1 MTTIVRLSLPCDRA
15 LLERHFAALGAED
28 LRRRFCYTISPE
40 GVAAWLDSA
49 ALTGVSSY
57 GIFNPALEL
66 IAVGQFGASVGELDV
81 GLSVL
86 PPYRRKGL
94 AAALLYRAASFART
108 RGLRAIVVHCLA
120 DNSPMLLLAR
130 RIGMTVAIS
139 QGEADGRLQLRAGT
153 ALDFWN
159 ELIYDQAGSA
169 ELLARRWQVA
179 APA

>member
-1 MTTIVRLSLPCDRA
+1 VTTIARLSLPCHRA
-15 LLERHFAALGAED
+15 PLEQHFAALGAED
-28 LRRRFCYTISPE
+28 LRRRFCHAITPE
-40 GVAAWLDSA
+40 GVAAWLDS
-49 ALTGVSSY
+49 LTHTGVSSY
-57 GIFNPALEL
+57 GIFNPSLEL
-66 IAVGQFGASVGELDV
+66 VAVGQFGASGRDLDV

-108 RGLRAIVVHCLA
+108 RGLTAIVVHCLA

-130 RIGMTVAIS
+130 RIGMTVEIS

-159 ELIYDQAGSA
+159 EIIYDQAGSA
-169 ELLARRWQVA
+169 ELLARRWQVT